1 MKTTNI
7 EYISRS
13 ETNKR
18 PQNED
23 SFIICQL
30 TPNPNQN
37 PLTLLAISD
46 GIGGYEHG
54 EDISREA
61 LKKISLSLF
70 ETLVFE
76 PSINNQEK
84 STKPP
89 TKETLTTAIKEAIAQ
104 TNAHIKRIIK
114 NNSWYKSGATLA
126 VALISGP
133 RAIISNLGDSPIYHY
148 SRQKIRQITDNHTL
162 ASALRRGG
170 IITSEMAAHHE
181 GKNMLELYLGCDNLP
196 PDLPIHYVSLYGE
209 DLLLLCSDGVSNNLK
224 EKELKD
230 ILAEADLNTISEKL
244 ISQSRQAGE
253 TDNQTLIVWRYLGES
268 ADNETVI
275 QSIKR

>member
-30 TPNPNQN
+30 TPNPNPN

-114 NNSWYKSGATLA
+114 NNSWHKSGATLA
-126 VALISGP
+126 VAPISGP
-133 RAIISNLGDSPIYHY
+133 RAIISKQGHY
-148 SRQKIRQITDNHTL
+148 
-162 ASALRRGG
+162 
-170 IITSEMAAHHE
+170 
-181 GKNMLELYLGCDNLP
+181 
-196 PDLPIHYVSLYGE
+196 
-209 DLLLLCSDGVSNNLK
+209 
-224 EKELKD
+224 
-230 ILAEADLNTISEKL
+230 
-244 ISQSRQAGE
+244 
-253 TDNQTLIVWRYLGES
+253 
-268 ADNETVI
+268 
-275 QSIKR
+275 

>member
-7 EYISRS
+7 EYVSRS

-18 PQNED
+18 PKNED

-30 TPNPNQN
+30 TPNPKQS

-54 EDISREA
+54 EEISREA

-84 STKPP
+84 SKKLP
-89 TKETLTTAIKEAIAQ
+89 TIETLTIAIKEAIAE

-114 NNSWYKSGATLA
+114 NNSWDKSGATLA
-126 VALISGP
+126 VALISEAI
-133 RAIISNLGDSPIYHY
+133 AIISNLGDSLIYHY
-148 SRQKIRQITDNHTL
+148 SHQNYGQKIRQITDNHTL

-181 GKNMLELYLGCDNLP
+181 GKNMLEFYLGCDNLP
-196 PDLPIHYVSLYGE
+196 PDLPIHYVSLYAE
-209 DLLLLCSDGVSNNLK
+209 DLLLLCSDGVSSNFQ

-230 ILAEADLNTISEKL
+230 ILSEGDLKKISKKL
-244 ISQSRQAGE
+244 ISQSQQGGG
-253 TDNQTLIVWRYLGES
+253 NG
-268 ADNETVI
+268 
-275 QSIKR
+275 

>member
-7 EYISRS
+7 EYISHS

-46 GIGGYEHG
+46 GKGGYEYG

-61 LKKISLSLF
+61 LKNSLSLF

-89 TKETLTTAIKEAIAQ
+89 TKETLTTAIKEGIAQ
-104 TNAHIKRIIK
+104 TNAHI
-114 NNSWYKSGATLA
+114 
-126 VALISGP
+126 
-133 RAIISNLGDSPIYHY
+133 
-148 SRQKIRQITDNHTL
+148 
-162 ASALRRGG
+162 
-170 IITSEMAAHHE
+170 
-181 GKNMLELYLGCDNLP
+181 
-196 PDLPIHYVSLYGE
+196 
-209 DLLLLCSDGVSNNLK
+209 
-224 EKELKD
+224 
-230 ILAEADLNTISEKL
+230 
-244 ISQSRQAGE
+244 
-253 TDNQTLIVWRYLGES
+253 
-268 ADNETVI
+268 
-275 QSIKR
+275 

>member
-13 ETNKR
+13 ETNKQ

-30 TPNPNQN
+30 TPNPNPN

-89 TKETLTTAIKEAIAQ
+89 TKETLTTMEK
-104 TNAHIKRIIK
+104 
-114 NNSWYKSGATLA
+114 
-126 VALISGP
+126 
-133 RAIISNLGDSPIYHY
+133 
-148 SRQKIRQITDNHTL
+148 
-162 ASALRRGG
+162 
-170 IITSEMAAHHE
+170 TS
-181 GKNMLELYLGCDNLP
+181 
-196 PDLPIHYVSLYGE
+196 V
-209 DLLLLCSDGVSNNLK
+209 
-224 EKELKD
+224 EKP
-230 ILAEADLNTISEKL
+230 
-244 ISQSRQAGE
+244 
-253 TDNQTLIVWRYLGES
+253 
-268 ADNETVI
+268 
-275 QSIKR
+275 